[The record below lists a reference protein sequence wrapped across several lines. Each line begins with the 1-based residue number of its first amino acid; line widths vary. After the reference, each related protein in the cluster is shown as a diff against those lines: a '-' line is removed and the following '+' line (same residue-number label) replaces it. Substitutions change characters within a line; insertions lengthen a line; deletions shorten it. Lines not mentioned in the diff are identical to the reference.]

1 MMRLS
6 LLSTG
11 IGAAVANR
19 SHSGPVL
26 ANAFNARANFNMNS
40 LHLTKPPFLRL
51 LAALFT
57 LGSAGHL
64 MAVEAHPGHRLVIG
78 YGEGLMELDAQK
90 RIVWHYQNP
99 EVELVHD
106 AWKLENGNILFS
118 HRYGV
123 REVNVAQETVWD
135 FKVPRTRDQEI
146 NACQPLGG
154 GKVMILDCGN
164 QKILE
169 VDRQQQVTLSIDL
182 PDGGKAP
189 HNRYMQA
196 RKTAQG
202 TYLVSYREKAKV
214 VELNA
219 AGDVIWEYAL
229 NPTDRPFTAVRLAN
243 GNTLVPCITS
253 NRIIEITPGGE
264 IAWELNTNDD
274 LGFQILFPIGI
285 QVLKNGNRVVINTD
299 YHHQQGSSNDV
310 QAFEITRQKEV
321 LWTLTK
327 ADLEKGGKVP
337 VVEAKTKMPSHHLFS
352 IQVLGENPMLK

>member
-1 MMRLS
+1 
-6 LLSTG
+6 
-11 IGAAVANR
+11 
-19 SHSGPVL
+19 
-26 ANAFNARANFNMNS
+26 MNPR
-40 LHLTKPPFLRL
+40 HITKPRLLLL
-51 LAALFT
+51 LAAIFT
-57 LGSAGHL
+57 LGSAGHV
-64 MAVEAHPGHRLVIG
+64 MASGAHPGHRVLIG

-123 REVNVAQETVWD
+123 REVNAAKETVWD
-135 FKVPRTRDQEI
+135 FKVERTRDQEI
-146 NACQPLGG
+146 NACQPLRD

-182 PDGGKAP
+182 PDGGRVP

-196 RKTAQG
+196 RKTALG
-202 TYLVSYREKAKV
+202 TYLISYREKAKV

-219 AGDVIWEYAL
+219 SGEVIWEYAL
-229 NPTDRPFTAVRLAN
+229 NKTDRPFTAIRLAN

-253 NRIIEITPGGE
+253 NRVIEITPGGE
-264 IAWELNTNDD
+264 ISWELNTNDD
-274 LGFQILFPIGI
+274 LGFQILFPIGT
-285 QVLKNGNRVVINTD
+285 QVLKNGNMVVINTD
-299 YHHQQGSSNDV
+299 YHHRQGSSNDV

-321 LWTLTK
+321 LWTLKK
-327 ADLEKGGKVP
+327 ADLERSGKVP
-337 VVEAKTKMPSHHLFS
+337 VVEAGTKMPSHHLFS
-352 IQVLGENPMLK
+352 IQVLGENPTLK

>member
-1 MMRLS
+1 
-6 LLSTG
+6 
-11 IGAAVANR
+11 
-19 SHSGPVL
+19 
-26 ANAFNARANFNMNS
+26 MNS
-40 LHLTKPPFLRL
+40 LLPSKPPRLVL
-51 LAALFT
+51 LAAILT
-57 LGSAGHL
+57 LGSSGHATTAG
-64 MAVEAHPGHRLVIG
+64 AHPGHRILIG
-78 YGEGLMELDAQK
+78 YGEGLMELDEQK
-90 RIVWHYQNP
+90 KIVWHYQNP
-99 EVELVHD
+99 EIGLVHD

-123 REVNVAQETVWD
+123 REVNAAQETVWD

-164 QKILE
+164 QKLLE
-169 VDRQQQVTLSIDL
+169 VDRQQQVTLSMDL
-182 PDGGKAP
+182 PDGGKVP

-202 TYLVSYREKAKV
+202 TYLVSYREKARV

-219 AGDVIWEYAL
+219 GGQVIWEYAL

-253 NRIIEITPGGE
+253 NRIIEITPGSE
-264 IAWELNTNDD
+264 ISWELNPTDD
-274 LGFQILFPIGI
+274 LGFQILYPIGI
-285 QVLKNGNRVVINTD
+285 QVLGNGNMVVINTD

-321 LWTLTK
+321 LWTLKK
-327 ADLEKGGKVP
+327 ADLENGGKVP
-337 VVEAKTKMPSHHLFS
+337 VVEAGTKMPSHHLFS
-352 IQVLGENPMLK
+352 IQVFGENPMLK